1 MKGRNMRY
9 EVSRMALCV
18 GLAVAWVYALG
29 QWVAASIIYGSKG
42 WSIWPFLLAAGL
54 TTLVW
59 AAGRSDEKKDG

>member
-18 GLAVAWVYALG
+18 GLAVAWVHALG
-29 QWVAASIIYGSKG
+29 QWV
-42 WSIWPFLLAAGL
+42 AAGL

-59 AAGRSDEKKDG
+59 AAGRSDENKDG